1 MKKVLIG
8 LFLIVSLSVLAVN
21 KGKVPM
27 EHDIDYVW
35 YYYELDSKYE
45 NLFSKEK
52 KEFKDKWDIYQ
63 DKNDYKNYIV
73 LLKKYIKK
81 YPNDA
86 YAYEILGTMYMV
98 ANNFKEAEANYLKA
112 MELGDSD
119 TAKFSLV
126 VLYSKKELNN
136 DKEKSKLVEKYYE
149 ELKKEGFKSYDS
161 LEILRAS
168 KNGALLGNAKAIF
181 GLAVYYDNYGNYK
194 MSEKYARDFL
204 EFDNKNPEI
213 LNILKNVSK

>member
-1 MKKVLIG
+1 MKKVLMG
-8 LFLIVSLSVLAVN
+8 LFLIASLSILGIN
-21 KGKVPM
+21 KGKSPM
-27 EHDIDYVW
+27 EHDINYVW
-35 YYYELDSKYE
+35 YHYELDSKYE
-45 NLFSKEK
+45 NLFSKQK

-63 DKNDYKNYIV
+63 DKNDHKNFIV
-73 LLKKYIKK
+73 LLKKYIEK

-86 YAYEILGTMYMV
+86 YAYEALGTMYM
-98 ANNFKEAEANYLKA
+98 ATNNFKEAEKNYLKA
-112 MELGDSD
+112 MELGDND

-168 KNGALLGNAKAIF
+168 KTGALLGNAKAIF
-181 GLAVYYDNYGNYK
+181 GLAVYYDNYENYK

-213 LNILKNVSK
+213 LNILKNASK

>member
-8 LFLIVSLSVLAVN
+8 LFLIASLSVLGIN

-27 EHDIDYVW
+27 QRDIDYVW
-35 YYYELDSKYE
+35 YHYELDSKYE
-45 NLFSKEK
+45 NLFSKQK

-63 DKNDYKNYIV
+63 DKNDYKNFIV
-73 LLKKYIKK
+73 LLKKYIEK
-81 YPNDA
+81 YPDDA
-86 YAYEILGTMYMV
+86 YAYEILGTMYM
-98 ANNFKEAEANYLKA
+98 ATDNFKKAEKNYLKA
-112 MELGDSD
+112 MELGDND

-168 KNGALLGNAKAIF
+168 KTGALLGNAKAIF

-213 LNILKNVSK
+213 LNILKNASK